1 MELNKIENR
10 KTIDKIHP
18 SERTNKMDDPLAN
31 MAKIEREKT
40 QITKIRMKRG
50 TPLLKSQK

>member
-1 MELNKIENR
+1 
-10 KTIDKIHP
+10 
-18 SERTNKMDDPLAN
+18 MDDPLAN